1 MTMNLADIILHAA
14 ASASII
20 IADSSFREAIHI
32 SLLDCGG
39 TRSQLTILDVT
50 TAAKALQKSPNE
62 IIQVSF

>member
-1 MTMNLADIILHAA
+1 MNLADIILHAA

-39 TRSQLTILDVT
+39 TRARSQLTILDVT